1 MPHNYSNRGKGWSG
15 RTYNDEEDDEED
27 DNGIKPYTAV
37 GAALDSAERFKRRMN
52 YGRKPTKTYGNKNKY
67 ILCRKQFL
75 FLERRP

>member
-15 RTYNDEEDDEED
+15 RTYDDEEDEED

-52 YGRKPTKTYGNKNKY
+52 YGRKPTKTYGNKSKY